1 MARDWVYG
9 LYDLQHAEQCLLI
22 ADRVKPIAD
31 YLGILESSVRHCITY
46 DEYIFRRYKVVKIKE
61 VNNENN

>member
-9 LYDLQHAEQCLLI
+9 LYDLQHAEQCVLI

-31 YLGILESSVRHCITY
+31 YLGVLESSVRTGITY
-46 DEYIFRRYKVVKIKE
+46 NKTMLGRYKVVKIKGDE
-61 VNNENN
+61 Q